1 MPGVIIKLKMS
12 YLDWSSNDG
21 NVTSLSSFVLGL
33 AEKLLVKVRGFLFQ
47 FGMVWEQWL
56 RELVF

>member
-21 NVTSLSSFVLGL
+21 NVTSLSSFALGSSERL
-33 AEKLLVKVRGFLFQ
+33 SVKVRGFLFQ

>member
-1 MPGVIIKLKMS
+1 MIKLKMS

-21 NVTSLSSFVLGL
+21 NVTSLSSFALGSS
-33 AEKLLVKVRGFLFQ
+33 ERLLVKVRGFLFQ
-47 FGMVWEQWL
+47 IGLVWEQWL